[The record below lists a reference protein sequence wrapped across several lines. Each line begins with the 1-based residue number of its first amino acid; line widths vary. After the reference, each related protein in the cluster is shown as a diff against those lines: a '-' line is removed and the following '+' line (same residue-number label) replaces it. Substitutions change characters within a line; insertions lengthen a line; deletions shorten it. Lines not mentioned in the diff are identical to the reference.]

1 MILRWNPR
9 GAHQTC
15 LVDGVARINLEVQEA
30 TVTSLTMP
38 KSRGQQIRKE
48 WPKLQEKTKL
58 QKKKLDRSS

>member
-1 MILRWNPR
+1 MILRWNTR
-9 GAHQTC
+9 GARQIC

-48 WPKLQEKTKL
+48 QPKLQEKTKL
-58 QKKKLDRSS
+58 PTKKLDRSS